1 MTPQQVKFTRISGK
15 TDKISTID
23 FNGHIEMM
31 LRDFLRYPSVFK
43 KSVRGKMFL
52 FYRNLKL
59 CPREN
64 FIKLSLGPKN
74 SLFEVDFNGQLSI
87 VLILSKSQTLSP
99 GKFHKNA
106 P

>member
-1 MTPQQVKFTRISGK
+1 
-15 TDKISTID
+15 
-23 FNGHIEMM
+23 MM

-64 FIKLSLGPKN
+64 FIKMLPEGAISLGPKN
-74 SLFEVDFNGQLSI
+74 FNSRFGASI
-87 VLILSKSQTLSP
+87 K
-99 GKFHKNA
+99 
-106 P
+106 

>member
-1 MTPQQVKFTRISGK
+1 
-15 TDKISTID
+15 
-23 FNGHIEMM
+23 MM

-64 FIKLSLGPKN
+64 FLKTLPEGAILWIRITP
-74 SLFEVDFNGQLSI
+74 
-87 VLILSKSQTLSP
+87 VLENL
-99 GKFHKNA
+99 
-106 P
+106 